1 MAEEPKK
8 KVLMVEDDEMLVE
21 IYQRKLLSEA
31 YELIIARDGKEA
43 LEKTQK
49 LKPNLVLLD
58 LVMPEM
64 DGFEALQKIKGDPE
78 TKDIKVVVA
87 SNLSQEDE
95 KKKARDLGADDFIIK
110 SNYDLTELTKKI
122 ESYL

>member
-1 MAEEPKK
+1 
-8 KVLMVEDDEMLVE
+8 MVEDDEMLVE
-21 IYQRKLLSEA
+21 IYQRKLMSEA

-43 LEKTQK
+43 LDKTQK

-78 TKDIKVVVA
+78 TKHIKVVVA

-110 SNYDLTELTKKI
+110 SNYDLSELAKKI